1 MILIIPE
8 IHLTRKLQEGEI
20 ITVGR
25 KGFGADIEIDHDHLS
40 RLHAQ
45 IRLDHGEVKIL
56 DNNSTNGIV
65 CNGQKLQPKVWY
77 TVTPADQLSMVGH
90 RLQFQQTGAVAPE
103 PGKSVNTDNGN
114 NGQDSE
120 AAINNRFKE
129 LIRHRLPVKIGRHP
143 SNEIVLPDKTGH
155 DKIVSRIH
163 AEIFYRNGS
172 YWVQDLGSTNFTFV
186 NGLQLLPNQPRA
198 ITSNDRV
205 LIHIH
210 SFNIVEGYRDLR
222 NEPAILARGLGKS
235 YGTFVGLQPMDF
247 EIPNNQIVALMGPS
261 GCGKSTLLK
270 ALNGDNPAT
279 SGEVLIHGLPLRQNF
294 QFLKKKIGYVPQDDT
309 IHKELTVNRALYLAA
324 KLRLPDH
331 TTDEAIFT
339 RVDEVLSGLNF
350 DAHLRTR
357 KVEKL
362 SGGQRKRVCI
372 AVELLSRPTILFL
385 DEPTSPLDPESIKE
399 FLDSLHKLAR
409 DGTTIVMV
417 THKPADLFYVDKL
430 IFLAAKGYLVY
441 YGQEK
446 GLLQK
451 FNTDNILKVY
461 QVCSNENFKP
471 ETHYIPPQAGPVQT
485 PPPDPG
491 GVVQQ
496 HNLLLQ
502 LYWLTRRYLEI
513 KASDRYNL
521 CLLLAQPFIIAGL
534 ISLIFHQLNVQV
546 MMLIAISAIWF
557 GVSNASK
564 EIVGEFAI
572 YKRER
577 MFNLSIHSY
586 VLSKLMVLS
595 LVSLVQVLLFMG
607 ILYLRFKD
615 TGVLGPFTSNV
626 AFMFLI
632 ASASSLFGLFLSS
645 YYSSTEKVLT
655 VVPIALMPQ
664 IMLAGVVEHIRSIK
678 VDVLSFFTFGRWGAE
693 GFLRLQD
700 ATIYT
705 PVTTAPFRVPALQ
718 ELYYNEAL
726 NKKGEELVNL
736 FNSLQGNIFAI
747 VLMAVILYCLTYASL
762 KQKDTL

>member
-1 MILIIPE
+1 MNVSIPE
-8 IHLTRKLQEGEI
+8 INLNRKLQEGEI
-20 ITVGR
+20 IALGR
-25 KGFGADIEIDHDHLS
+25 KGFGADIEIDHEHIS
-40 RLHAQ
+40 RVHAQ
-45 IRLDHGEVKIL
+45 IKLEQGIVKIL
-56 DNNSTNGIV
+56 DNNSTNGIFS
-65 CNGQKLQPKVWY
+65 NGQKIEQQVWY
-77 TVTPADQLSMVGH
+77 TVKPADQLSIVGH
-90 RLQFQQTGAVAPE
+90 RLQFHLNGAAAPE
-103 PGKSVNTDNGN
+103 PKNTAGTAQSS
-114 NGQDSE
+114 QDPDAE
-120 AAINNRFKE
+120 AGLNNRFKE
-129 LIRHRLPVKIGRHP
+129 LIRLRLPVQIGRHP
-143 SNEIVLPDKTGH
+143 SNEIVLPDTADH
-155 DKIVSRIH
+155 DKIVSRKH
-163 AEIFYRNGS
+163 AVIFFRDGN

-186 NGLQLLPNQPRA
+186 NGLQLLPNQPKS
-198 ITSNDRV
+198 ITAKDRV

-235 YGTFVGLQPMDF
+235 YGSFVGLYPMDI
-247 EIPNNQIVALMGPS
+247 EIPNNQIIALMGPS

-279 SGEVLIHGLPLRQNF
+279 TGEVLIHGLPLRQNF
-294 QFLKKKIGYVPQDDT
+294 HFLKKKIGYVPQDDT
-309 IHKELTVNRALYLAA
+309 IHKELTVNRVLYLAA

-331 TTDEAIFT
+331 TTDEAIYT
-339 RVDEVLSGLNF
+339 RIEEVLSGLNF
-350 DAHLRTR
+350 DAHLRTQ

-399 FLDSLHKLAR
+399 FLDSLQKLAKN
-409 DGTTIVMV
+409 GTTIVMV
-417 THKPADLFYVDKL
+417 THKPADLFYVDQL

-461 QVCSNENFKP
+461 QICSKENFKP
-471 ETHYIPPQAGPVQT
+471 ETHYIPPDTRPVQA
-485 PPPDPG
+485 PPPEPG

-513 KASDRYNL
+513 KISDRSNL
-521 CLLLAQPFIIAGL
+521 YLLLAQPFIIAGL

-577 MFNLSIHSY
+577 MFNLSIHTY
-586 VLSKLMVLS
+586 VLSKLIVLS
-595 LVSLVQVLLFMG
+595 LISLVQVLLFMG
-607 ILYLRFKD
+607 ILYLRFND
-615 TGVLGPFTSNV
+615 AHVLGPFTANI

-645 YYSSTEKVLT
+645 YFTSTEKVLT

-664 IMLAGVVEHIRSIK
+664 IMLAGVVEHIHSIK
-678 VDVLSFFTFGRWGAE
+678 VDMLSFFTFGRWGAE

-705 PVTTAPFRVPALQ
+705 PVTTAPFRAPALQ

-726 NKKGEELVNL
+726 NEKGEELVNL

-747 VLMAVILYCLTYASL
+747 VLMAVILYCCTYASL